1 MTKIDIFSGFLG
13 AGKTTLI
20 KKLIEEAY
28 KGEKLV
34 LIENEFGEIGIDG
47 GFLQDAGI
55 EITEMNSGCIC
66 CSLVGDFG
74 KALRQVMEQ
83 YHPDRILIEPSGVGK
98 LSDVIR
104 AVQGLEM
111 EEAVLNGFT
120 TVADANKCKMY
131 MKNFGEFFNDQI
143 EHASCIVLS
152 RTTGM
157 SEKKLQDVVALLRT
171 HNETASVITTPW
183 EDLTGKQMLETM
195 EKKNTLEAEL
205 ALLEKEAHEH
215 HHHHDHDEECCC
227 GHDHDHEHHHHD
239 HDEECCCGH
248 GHDHEHHHHDHD
260 EEYSCGH
267 DHDHEHH
274 HHHDH
279 DEECCCS
286 HDHDHEHHHH
296 DHDEECSCGHDHDHE
311 HHHHHDHDEEC
322 SCGHHHGHDH
332 HHHHADEVF
341 TSWGVETTRKFSVE
355 EIEDI
360 LSQFTSGIYG
370 AVLRAKGI
378 VEGQDGKW
386 IHFDYVPG
394 EENVRLGAAST
405 MGRLCVIGS
414 KIDTSA
420 MKALFGVE

>member
-74 KALRQVMEQ
+74 KALRQVLEQ

-205 ALLEKEAHEH
+205 ALLEKEAHENHHHHDHDEECCCGHDHEHHHHDHDEECCCGHDHDHEH

-227 GHDHDHEHHHHD
+227 GHDHDHEHHHH
-239 HDEECCCGH
+239 
-248 GHDHEHHHHDHD
+248 
-260 EEYSCGH
+260 
-267 DHDHEHH
+267 
-274 HHHDH
+274 
-279 DEECCCS
+279 
-286 HDHDHEHHHH
+286 H

-311 HHHHHDHDEEC
+311 HHHHDHEGEC